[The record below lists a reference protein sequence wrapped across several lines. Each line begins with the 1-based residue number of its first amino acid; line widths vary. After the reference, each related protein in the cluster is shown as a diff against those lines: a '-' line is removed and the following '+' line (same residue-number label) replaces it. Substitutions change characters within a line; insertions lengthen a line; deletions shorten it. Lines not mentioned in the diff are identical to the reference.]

1 MRMLTKP
8 IVAIAMLALVAGL
21 AVARPALADPLADGL
36 KALPGNVED
45 VRIGGSWDR
54 EGKSGVYRILVARSG
69 GDLVTARLFVQW
81 IAYDDNGGSV
91 VQDTVEIQ
99 ELAALNVDISDF
111 TSDSDSSTLKVT
123 IQTRDPN
130 GPADKTYVL
139 TVTSPTHHTFTPA
152 SN

>member
-1 MRMLTKP
+1 MRMLAKP
-8 IVAIAMLALVAGL
+8 MAAMAMLGLVAGL
-21 AVARPALADPLADGL
+21 AVARPALADPLIDGL

-54 EGKSGVYRILVARSG
+54 EGKSGVYRILIARSG

-111 TSDSDSSTLKVT
+111 TSDSDSSTLKVM

-130 GPADKTYVL
+130 GNADKTYVL
-139 TVTSPTHHTFTPA
+139 IVTSPTHHTFAPA

>member
-1 MRMLTKP
+1 MRMLAKP
-8 IVAIAMLALVAGL
+8 IMAVLALVAGL
-21 AVARPALADPLADGL
+21 AVARPALADSLLDGL

-45 VRIGGSWDR
+45 ARIGGSWDR
-54 EGKSGVYRILVARSG
+54 DGKSGVYRILVTRSG

-99 ELAALNVDISDF
+99 ELAVLTVDIVDF
-111 TSDSDSSTLKVT
+111 TSESDGDGLTVT
-123 IQTRDPN
+123 IQTLDPN
-130 GPADKTYVL
+130 GSADKTYVL
-139 TVTSPTHHTFTPA
+139 KVTSPTHHTFVPA